1 MDMTTVSL
9 RRRVGAG
16 TLRLLWLVFLVSGLT
31 AVSVVGV
38 DRDPG
43 TTNVPSVVL
52 SVETRVAATEE
63 TRRADSDAGVRS
75 DPRRW
80 PSLRRRPP
88 RCLGAGGGHQHRWH
102 RRVRPIR
109 GP

>member
-1 MDMTTVSL
+1 VI
-9 RRRVGAG
+9 GAG
-16 TLRLLWLVFLVSGLT
+16 ALRLLWLVFLVFGLT
-31 AVSVVGV
+31 AVSAV
-38 DRDPG
+38 DVDGDPA

-52 SVETRVAATEE
+52 SVETRLAATDE
-63 TRRADSDAGVRS
+63 TRRARSEAGVRA

-80 PSLRRRPP
+80 VSRRRRIH
-88 RCLGAGGGHQHRWH
+88 RCLGVGAVHPHRWH